1 MAENQKSVEL
11 LTKLAMITDAVQNTI
26 DGKAT
31 VVFEVNQQE
40 YEKLYL
46 QFESSLIEEN
56 KQFKIDI
63 SGTDFI
69 FLLDE

>member
-11 LTKLAMITDAVQNTI
+11 LSKLAMITDAVQNTI
-26 DGKAT
+26 EGNAS
-31 VVFEVNQQE
+31 VIFEVKQQE

-46 QFESSLIEEN
+46 QFENSLTEDN

>member
-26 DGKAT
+26 EGKAS
-31 VVFEVNQQE
+31 VIFEVNQQE

-46 QFESSLIEEN
+46 QFENSLTEDN

>member
-26 DGKAT
+26 EGK
-31 VVFEVNQQE
+31 VSVIFEVKQQE

-46 QFESSLIEEN
+46 QFENSLTEDN

>member
-11 LTKLAMITDAVQNTI
+11 LTKLAMITDAVQNTVE
-26 DGKAT
+26 GKAS
-31 VVFEVNQQE
+31 VIFEVNQQE

-46 QFESSLIEEN
+46 QFENSLTEDN

>member
-26 DGKAT
+26 EGKAS
-31 VVFEVNQQE
+31 VIFEVKQQE

-46 QFESSLIEEN
+46 QFENSLTEDN

>member
-31 VVFEVNQQE
+31 VVFEVRQQE

-46 QFESSLIEEN
+46 QFENKLIEEN

>member
-31 VVFEVNQQE
+31 VVFEVKQQE

-46 QFESSLIEEN
+46 QFESSLVEDN